1 MLRTFATRNT
11 RVFARTYTSGGYSG
25 SINEAGG
32 SLSKKEKA
40 VEDQYFR
47 RQEAEKLKHLQ
58 EELSKA
64 KEQLE
69 SIQSKLESHVTQTK
83 N

>member
-11 RVFARTYTSGGYSG
+11 RVFARSYSAGYSG
-25 SINEAGG
+25 TINEAGG
-32 SLSKKEKA
+32 SISKKEKA

-58 EELSKA
+58 EEVAKA
-64 KEQLE
+64 KQHLE
-69 SIQSKLESHVTQTK
+69 SIQSKLESHVSQTK